1 MVFEPLELAAKLVTI
16 VEQLANCKSQLEKM
30 EKRGEMVLEGVT
42 LELALIARQLFIQ
55 SMNMV
60 VDLSTTPINQIPVKT
75 TTPLD
80 CKNMAVDLSTSTSIN
95 QIPPKTSTPLDCK
108 KEGIFQVTREAPICQ
123 YGVHCSFGHRGK
135 CSYFHPEPGK
145 SRYKVSGKHFGKYDR
160 FIDCISSSAI
170 RRNRR
175 VQLWGALRKDTSL

>member
-75 TTPLD
+75 T
-80 CKNMAVDLSTSTSIN
+80 
-95 QIPPKTSTPLDCK
+95 TPLDCK